1 MENKRE
7 TKTENISSESKPS
20 ENSSGMKNPK
30 TVLEIKNVSKLYGLN
45 KGDAIKLLKKGASKE
60 EVLKKTGVSV
70 ALWDASF
77 DVKEGE
83 IFVLIGLSGSGK
95 STMVRCLNR
104 LNKPSSGE
112 IFFKGKKIQS
122 FNKKE
127 LQSYRRNNIAMVFQN
142 FGLMSHRDVLSNVV
156 YGLEVKGVS
165 KEEREAKAEEIIE
178 MVGLS
183 GFEHYP
189 ISSLSGGMSQRVGIA
204 RALATDPEILLM
216 DEPFSAL
223 DPLVR
228 KEMQFELLSIQKKLK
243 KTVVFITHDIN
254 EAFKLG
260 DRVGIMKDGRIVQ
273 IDNPEEMSTHPA
285 NSYVED
291 FIEGADKSQVL
302 TVKNVMVKPRSLV
315 KEKDSLKTA
324 LRQMRSNDVSSVYVV
339 DKEMKFLGIILIND
353 VVQAMQENKA
363 LKEIIISDLLT
374 TSEETPISEIIPIA
388 SETRY
393 PIAVLDE
400 EQKLKGL
407 VSKAS
412 ILSSVH

>member
-1 MENKRE
+1 MKNKRE
-7 TKTENISSESKPS
+7 TKTENISSENKPS

-127 LQSYRRNNIAMVFQN
+127 LQSYRRNNIAMVFQS

-165 KEEREAKAEEIIE
+165 KEEREAKAEKIIE

-189 ISSLSGGMSQRVGIA
+189 IASLSGGMSQRVGIA

-260 DRVGIMKDGRIVQ
+260 EDR
-273 IDNPEEMSTHPA
+273 
-285 NSYVED
+285 
-291 FIEGADKSQVL
+291 
-302 TVKNVMVKPRSLV
+302 
-315 KEKDSLKTA
+315 
-324 LRQMRSNDVSSVYVV
+324 
-339 DKEMKFLGIILIND
+339 
-353 VVQAMQENKA
+353 KA
-363 LKEIIISDLLT
+363 H
-374 TSEETPISEIIPIA
+374 
-388 SETRY
+388 
-393 PIAVLDE
+393 V
-400 EQKLKGL
+400 
-407 VSKAS
+407 
-412 ILSSVH
+412 

>member
-7 TKTENISSESKPS
+7 TKIENKTSKNNSEL
-20 ENSSGMKNPK
+20 KNPK

-45 KGDAIKLLKKGASKE
+45 KSDAIKLLKKGASKE

-127 LQSYRRNNIAMVFQN
+127 LQSYRRNNIAMVFQS

>member
-7 TKTENISSESKPS
+7 TKTENISSENKPS

-45 KGDAIKLLKKGASKE
+45 KSDAIKLLKKGASKE

-127 LQSYRRNNIAMVFQN
+127 LQSYRRNNIAMVFQS

>member
-7 TKTENISSESKPS
+7 TKTENKTSKNNSEL
-20 ENSSGMKNPK
+20 KNPK

-112 IFFKGKKIQS
+112 ILFKGKKIQS

-127 LQSYRRNNIAMVFQN
+127 LQNYRRNNIAMVFQS

-165 KEEREAKAEEIIE
+165 KEEREAKAEKIIE

-260 DRVGIMKDGRIVQ
+260 DRVGIMKDGKIVQ

-339 DKEMKFLGIILIND
+339 DNEMKFLGIILIND

-400 EQKLKGL
+400 DQKLKGL

>member
-45 KGDAIKLLKKGASKE
+45 KSDAIKLLKKGASKE

-127 LQSYRRNNIAMVFQN
+127 LQSYRRNNIAMVFQS

>member
-1 MENKRE
+1 MENKSIE
-7 TKTENISSESKPS
+7 DKSNENNNEL
-20 ENSSGMKNPK
+20 KNPK

-45 KGDAIKLLKKGASKE
+45 KSDAIKLLKKGASKE

-127 LQSYRRNNIAMVFQN
+127 LQSYRRNNIAMVFQS

-165 KEEREAKAEEIIE
+165 KEEREAKAEKIIE

-189 ISSLSGGMSQRVGIA
+189 IASLSGGMSQRVGIA

-363 LKEIIISDLLT
+363 LKEIIISDILT